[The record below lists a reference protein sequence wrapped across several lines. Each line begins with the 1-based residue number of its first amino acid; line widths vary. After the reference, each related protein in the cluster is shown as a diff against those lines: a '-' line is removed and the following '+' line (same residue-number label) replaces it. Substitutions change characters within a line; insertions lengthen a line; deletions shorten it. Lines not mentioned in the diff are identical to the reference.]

1 MAKILIVEDSPLQQE
16 LYQEF
21 VELWGHEC
29 LVSDNASDAVRLAEE
44 ARPPVV
50 IMDLSI
56 LVSPNGIQ
64 NRRAG
69 ADALQAMRL
78 KPSLART
85 RVIAITAQ
93 PEYRHYAPDVDD
105 HAFQVVIKP
114 FRPDFEDLRQAVESA
129 LTTPYV

>member
-1 MAKILIVEDSPLQQE
+1 MCLPLQQE

-21 VELWGHEC
+21 VEMWGHEC

-44 ARPPVV
+44 NLPNVV

-56 LVSPNGIQ
+56 LVSPNGVQ

-78 KPSLART
+78 KLNYT
-85 RVIAITAQ
+85 VC
-93 PEYRHYAPDVDD
+93 H
-105 HAFQVVIKP
+105 
-114 FRPDFEDLRQAVESA
+114 
-129 LTTPYV
+129 